1 MTYLNSRTTV
11 VIRTGLRQK
20 ADAKRQKRYAVFS
33 RRRVQ
38 VLDFKR
44 GGNAADLNMSTVMA
58 SSLVPAHRYARVSV
72 PMHTR
77 IIQMSLPRFP
87 QCVCKCYIVDIRQ
100 AFIWSAARYC
110 YTKPPTSE
118 FLLLT
123 GSPQIINGEF
133 EHAHVFQRD
142 SSSNSI
148 SIFRIVFVRGRFLNR
163 YLNCLSEKI
172 DLRRSRRI
180 FVYSR

>member
-1 MTYLNSRTTV
+1 MFHAPALSSWKSSILNEEETRLWSQYV
-11 VIRTGLRQK
+11 NG
-20 ADAKRQKRYAVFS
+20 YGEFS
-33 RRRVQ
+33 RRTSTPVRPRVC
-38 VLDFKR
+38 D
-44 GGNAADLNMSTVMA
+44 
-58 SSLVPAHRYARVSV
+58 
-72 PMHTR
+72 MHVR

-87 QCVCKCYIVDIRQ
+87 ECGSIRVCKHIYTSRVCECWCYIVDIRQ
-100 AFIWSAARYC
+100 AFIWPAARYC

-148 SIFRIVFVRGRFLNR
+148 SIIRIVFARGRFAALNR
-163 YLNCLSEKI
+163 YLNCSGELVWKK
-172 DLRRSRRI
+172 
-180 FVYSR
+180 